1 MQTYHVGLMALVIFS
16 LLGVFAYWSWVSKI
30 RKQESFIEPP
40 KRLDTE
46 DAGQGAFYVA
56 TTLAGKP
63 LERVVAHGLAHRGR
77 AKVLVSSDGIS
88 IYRTGETSFQI
99 LSKDIVAVNQSSAV
113 IDRAVEKDGLVSIQ
127 WKLGSTSV
135 ETHLRFV
142 GSTERSTTLSQIKDM
157 VA

>member
-1 MQTYHVGLMALVIFS
+1 MQTYHVGLMALAIFG
-16 LLGVFAYWSWVSKI
+16 LLGLFAYLSWVSKI
-30 RKQESFIEPP
+30 RKQEAFIEPP
-40 KRLDTE
+40 QILESE

-77 AKVLVSSDGIS
+77 ANVLVSSDGIS
-88 IYRTGETSFQI
+88 IYRTGEKSFRI
-99 LSKDIVAVNQSSAV
+99 STKDLVAVNQSSAV

-127 WKLGSTSV
+127 WKLGGTAV

-142 GSTERSTTLSQIKDM
+142 GSKERSTTLSQLKDM